1 MAICPICGASS
12 AGKRIT
18 FNGFDVYDLCIKC
31 ASYSV
36 CLISPNVDAPVKEN
50 AIRWAD
56 REIQNNADKMY
67 LANCIR
73 SWKQCAE
80 NQIRLSAPAPA
91 PVAEPVKEVI
101 DIDSTEID
109 LDATINSFNKGN
121 YSAVMYEENK
131 NTIDSS
137 VLDMKKGDFFKED
150 SLQPA
155 PAYTPE
161 PAPAPAPA
169 PFSAPAAFAAPAPF
183 SAPYSPRFDEADIK
197 FAPVKEEEKPEALQP
212 VAIQIES
219 TRTFEPVFSSEPA
232 FAATEDFTDE
242 ALPPLEEAY
251 DEVSE
256 NNFPEIADDAIEEEE
271 EVYEEPAF
279 VEEEKAE
286 ADEEEIVETTEEPL
300 FGEYTPMTDEEI
312 DEAARESYEEAS
324 KNFIDEGPDIKDYLR
339 EIALTLRSI
348 NERMERIEKEIK
360 EMK

>member
-80 NQIRLSAPAPA
+80 NHIRANAPAPV

-109 LDATINSFNKGN
+109 LDATIKSFNTGN

-137 VLDMKKGDFFKED
+137 VLDVKKGDFFNAD
-150 SLQPA
+150 SQQPA
-155 PAYTPE
+155 ST
-161 PAPAPAPA
+161 
-169 PFSAPAAFAAPAPF
+169 PFSAPAAFTAPAPF
-183 SAPYSPRFDEADIK
+183 SAPYSPRLDDTDIS
-197 FAPVKEEEKPEALQP
+197 FAPVKEAEKPEA
-212 VAIQIES
+212 VQIES
-219 TRTFEPVFSSEPA
+219 TRTFEPVFSSEPS
-232 FAATEDFTDE
+232 FAVTEDFTDD
-242 ALPPLEEAY
+242 ALPVYEQEAPSEEITEEDIAESQAVY
-251 DEVSE
+251 DE
-256 NNFPEIADDAIEEEE
+256 PEVLSEEEE
-271 EVYEEPAF
+271 IFGKEEP
-279 VEEEKAE
+279 
-286 ADEEEIVETTEEPL
+286 
-300 FGEYTPMTDEEI
+300 PMTDEEI
-312 DEAARESYEEAS
+312 EAAAIEFYEEAK
-324 KNFIDEGPDIKDYLR
+324 KNFTDDTPGIKDYLR
-339 EIALTLRSI
+339 EIARTLKSI
-348 NERMERIEKEIK
+348 DERMERIEKEIK
-360 EMK
+360 EKK